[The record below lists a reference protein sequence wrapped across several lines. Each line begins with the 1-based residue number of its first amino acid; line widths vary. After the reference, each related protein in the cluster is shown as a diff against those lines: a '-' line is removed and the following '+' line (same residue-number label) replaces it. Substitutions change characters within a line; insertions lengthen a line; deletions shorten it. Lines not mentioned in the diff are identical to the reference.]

1 MKPKK
6 LAAALAVLALA
17 SITHA
22 DHHHLELVH
31 KDDFEKE
38 AKAWLPTEPA
48 KWSVEKLDDGNRAYK
63 LHGKSDYQPPH
74 RSPHSISL
82 LKDKVL
88 GDFVLTARVQTL
100 QTTRGHRDMCV
111 FFGFQDP
118 THFYYVHLGEVPDP
132 HSSQIFIVN
141 DAPRT
146 KITETKDIGVPWK
159 DKTWHRVKVVRK
171 VKSGL
176 IEIYFD
182 DMEKPQK
189 VAHDKTFQWGA
200 IGLGSFDDLG
210 LWDDIEI
217 RGEIVDHKADQ
228 DFKKADA
235 IGRANAEATKKA
247 KQKKQAGGGS
257 VKNPS
262 AKVGGDSQIVA
273 ISASENQNGNPPLHV
288 LDESGKTKWAAEGKG
303 QWIQMELN
311 KTTPLDRLI
320 VGFVS
325 GHRDYAFEIKGSTD
339 GRKFTSL
346 GKFQSEKKGEA
357 PREYK
362 FKKTPARFI
371 RVVVNGNN
379 ENDWANIHTLALNN
393 VGRAKKVAASVEK
406 ASKPSG
412 FNPAGKAES
421 LKFTKWSGAVNVPD
435 PVAISLDN
443 QGRAYVTQTQRRKAN
458 DLDIR
463 QNRDWIPNDLS
474 FTSVAEKKAFYR
486 ERMAPDLWQPGMPER
501 VADLNGDD
509 SRDWLD
515 LTALT
520 EKIHLIEDT
529 DGDGKAD
536 RIQTY
541 AEEFN
546 TEVTGIAAGVL
557 WHEGD
562 VYSTIA
568 PDVWRLRDTNGDGKA
583 DQREVMA
590 HGFGVHIAYAGHD
603 MHGLKVGF
611 DGKIYWSIGDKGISV
626 VTRDGR
632 EFLYPNQGGMM
643 RCNPDGTDFEVFAH
657 GLRNVQEPAFDQ
669 FGNWFGVDNDSD
681 QSGEKERFVYI
692 VEGMD
697 AGWRC
702 NYQYRGSGYN
712 PWTAEKIWQPYQ
724 DGQPAHVIPPISN
737 YIDGPAGFTFNPGTA
752 LNDAY
757 RDHFFLTGAP
767 NGNQYAFRAEPRG
780 ASFAMVGD
788 HQIGKGVPIV
798 GWNFGPD
805 GGLYGV
811 DWGGGYPLNQSGAV
825 WKIDDPAYADS
836 PARKEVATLLKDG
849 FHDRNAAELTKLLG
863 HADQR
868 ARLGAQFELA
878 KRNDIQPLLNGL
890 RSPEQLA
897 RVHAVWGLGQLG
909 NLGRSDAAEALLR
922 LLKDKDVEI
931 RAQASRA
938 LGDLKQGMFDGK
950 ALITGVASGNPRLQL
965 HAAIAL
971 HKHGVPEAF
980 DPLVKLADSLK
991 PEQTYLR
998 HAAAYGLAGC
1008 ADSQRI
1014 GNLANHNNPNVRLI
1028 AVVALRNQPGGG
1040 GEAGRFL
1047 TDKNEAVATE
1057 AARLAHDDWSDSQGM
1072 TALAATLKQPEKL
1085 PSKEAFLRRAISS
1098 GFRLGG
1104 QHNAANI
1111 ARYAARTNAPKAM
1124 RLEALGALADWQ
1136 EPNPLDRVTG
1146 RYRNFDADAR
1156 TIKVDELAPH
1166 ITSLL
1171 RDKEADIQAKAVEV
1185 TIALGIPVAS
1195 EALLAI
1201 VSDTQAARPVRVAAL
1216 NGLAD
1221 NKSNLLRKSVDIAVQ
1236 DSAPD
1241 LRIRGLQLLAGMDAK
1256 AAVERIFW
1264 TFEKVTNAPERQ
1276 NAARLMGD
1284 LDRAEVD
1291 SFLATALQDKDI
1303 QREWGSIWLELIEA
1317 AEKRAAASK
1326 PVAAQL
1332 KALQARREAASNS
1345 NPLAQFEEC
1354 LDGGDRN
1361 RGKEIF
1367 NTHIFAQ
1374 CARCHT
1380 VKKGKGSDIGPN
1392 LQTIG
1397 EKDKRELLH
1406 SLIDP
1411 AAQIAEG
1418 YGNLTVVRKDNSFVS
1433 GTLRRESAQEVVVRT
1448 PEGKDVTI
1456 PVAEIQQRTPIVS
1469 LMPPMGQIL
1478 KKHEIRD
1485 VLAYLTTLKG
1495 KKK

>member
-1 MKPKK
+1 MKSKEI
-6 LAAALAVLALA
+6 LVAFVALVLVFTAG
-17 SITHA
+17 A
-22 DHHHLELVH
+22 DHHHLKLVH
-31 KDDFEKE
+31 KDDFENG
-38 AKAWLPTEPA
+38 AKAWLPNEA
-48 KWSVEKLDDGNRAYK
+48 KKWSVEKQKDGNHAYR

-82 LKDKVL
+82 LKGKVV

-118 THFYYVHLGEVPDP
+118 SHFYYVHLGEKPDP
-132 HSSQIFIVN
+132 HSSQIFIVD

-159 DKTWHRVKVVRK
+159 DKTWHKVKVVRK

-182 DMEKPQK
+182 DMKTPQK

-210 LWDDIEI
+210 LWDDVEI
-217 RGEIVDHKADQ
+217 RGEIVDQQADE
-228 DFKKADA
+228 DFRKADA
-235 IGRANAEATKKA
+235 MGRANAEAARKARKKA
-247 KQKKQAGGGS
+247 SVGA

-273 ISASENQNGNPPLHV
+273 ISASANQNGHPPIHV
-288 LDESGKTKWAAEGKG
+288 LDESGETKWAAEGKG
-303 QWIQMELN
+303 QWIQLELN
-311 KTTPLDRLI
+311 KPVELDRLI
-320 VGFVS
+320 IGFVS
-325 GHRDYAFEIKGSTD
+325 GRRDYAFEIMGSND
-339 GRKFTSL
+339 GKKFASL
-346 GKFQSEKKGEA
+346 GRFQSKKTGDK
-357 PREYK
+357 PREYR
-362 FKKTPARFI
+362 FKRTAARLV
-371 RVVVNGNN
+371 RVVVNGSDENN
-379 ENDWANIHTLALNN
+379 WANIHTLALNN
-393 VGRAKKVAASVEK
+393 AGRAAKVAARVAT
-406 ASKPSG
+406 ASASSG
-412 FNPAGKAES
+412 FKPAGKAES
-421 LKFTKWSGAVNVPD
+421 LKFTKWSGDVNVPD

-443 QGRAYVTQTQRRKAN
+443 RGRAYVTQTQRRKAN

-463 QNRDWIPNDLS
+463 ANRDWIVNDVGLK
-474 FTSVAEKKAFYR
+474 SVAEKKAFYR

-501 VADLNGDD
+501 VQDLNGDD

-520 EKIHLIEDT
+520 EKIHLIEDS

-541 AEEFN
+541 AEGFN

-568 PDVWRLRDTNGDGKA
+568 PDVWRLRDTDGDGKA
-583 DQREVMA
+583 DKREVMA

-611 DGKIYWSIGDKGISV
+611 DGKIYWTIGDKGISV
-626 VTRDGR
+626 VTKDGR

-692 VEGMD
+692 VAGMD

-702 NYQYRGSGYN
+702 NYQYRGSNYN
-712 PWTAEKIWQPYQ
+712 PWTAEKIWQPYRE
-724 DGQPAHVIPPISN
+724 GQPAHVIPPISN

-811 DWGGGYPLNQSGAV
+811 DWGGGYPLNQKGAV

-836 PARKEVATLLKDG
+836 PARKEVATLLREG
-849 FHDRNAAELTKLLG
+849 FAGRRLEELTKWLA

-868 ARLGAQFELA
+868 IRLGAQFELA
-878 KRNDIQPLLNGL
+878 KRNEIQPLLNGL
-890 RSPEQLA
+890 KSSAQLA

-909 NLGRSDAAEALLR
+909 NLGRSDAAEALLG
-922 LLKDKDVEI
+922 LLKDEDVEI

-938 LGDLKQGMFDGK
+938 LGDLKPGMFDGK
-950 ALITGVASGNPRLQL
+950 SLIAGVTSKNPRLQL
-965 HAAIAL
+965 HAALAL

-1014 GNLANHNNPNVRLI
+1014 AQLSKHNNPNVRLI

-1047 TDKNEAVATE
+1047 LDKDESVAAE
-1057 AARLAHDDWSDSQGM
+1057 AARLAHDDGSDPRGM
-1072 TALAATLKQPEKL
+1072 AALALTLKQPEKI
-1085 PSKEAFLRRAISS
+1085 PSTEAFLRRAISS

-1104 QHNAANI
+1104 QANAANI
-1111 ARYAARTNAPKAM
+1111 ARYAARTDAPKAM

-1146 RYRNFDADAR
+1146 RYRNYDADAR
-1156 TIKVDELAPH
+1156 ALKADELAPH
-1166 ITSLL
+1166 VTSLL
-1171 RDKEADIQAKAVEV
+1171 RDQEADIQAKAVEV
-1185 TIALGIPVAS
+1185 TVALGIPVAP
-1195 EALLAI
+1195 EALLNI
-1201 VSDTQAARPVRVAAL
+1201 VSDTKAARPVRVAAL

-1221 NKSNLLRKSVDIAVQ
+1221 NDSKLLRRSVDIAVQ
-1236 DSAPD
+1236 DKTPD
-1241 LRIRGLQLLAGMDAK
+1241 LRIRGLQLLAGMDAE
-1256 AAVERIFW
+1256 AAVERVFW

-1276 NAARLMGD
+1276 NAARLLSSLEMPH
-1284 LDRAEVD
+1284 VY
-1291 SFLATALQDKDI
+1291 SFLQEVLKDEQKFAALPKI
-1303 QREWGSIWLELIEA
+1303 QLEILEA
-1317 AEKRAAASK
+1317 AEKRAEKRAEIETALAALNAK
-1326 PVAAQL
+1326 RVKNL
-1332 KALQARREAASNS
+1332 KA
-1345 NPLAQFEEC
+1345 NPIAKFEEC
-1354 LDGGDRN
+1354 LEGGDRN

-1397 EKDKRELLH
+1397 EKDKRELLL

-1418 YGNLTVVRKDNSFVS
+1418 YGNLTVIRKDNTFVS
-1433 GTLRRESAQEVVVRT
+1433 GTLRRESDKEVVVRT

-1456 PVAEIQQRTPIVS
+1456 PVAEIQQRTPVVS
-1469 LMPPMGQIL
+1469 LMPPMSQIL
-1478 KKHEIRD
+1478 KKREIRD
-1485 VLAYLTTLKG
+1485 VLEYLTTLKG
-1495 KKK
+1495 KK